1 MLTGKNLLNELVDE
15 LNELKLSHM
24 AAKLDSL
31 YHAPGFLELDHMTL
45 LAELIGDEY
54 REKLSKTLTNRLR
67 TTILHY
73 RLIINRLSYRFS
85 LQYTLPSQPPLRE
98 GLPFLLC
105 KIAFPI

>member
-31 YHAPGFLELDHMTL
+31 YNAPGFLEMDRMTL

-54 REKLSKTLTNRLR
+54 REKLSRTLNTRLR
-67 TTILHY
+67 TAK
-73 RLIINRLSYRFS
+73 LIGSPEELDQCVDSPKREYMPLGITQLLSS
-85 LQYTLPSQPPLRE
+85 LD
-98 GLPFLLC
+98 F
-105 KIAFPI
+105 

>member
-1 MLTGKNLLNELVDE
+1 MMVILQKKFHRRG
-15 LNELKLSHM
+15 S
-24 AAKLDSL
+24 
-31 YHAPGFLELDHMTL
+31 
-45 LAELIGDEY
+45 
-54 REKLSKTLTNRLR
+54 
-67 TTILHY
+67 TILHY

>member
-67 TTILHY
+67 TAQL
-73 RLIINRLSYRFS
+73 F
-85 LQYTLPSQPPLRE
+85 YTT
-98 GLPFLLC
+98 
-105 KIAFPI
+105 A